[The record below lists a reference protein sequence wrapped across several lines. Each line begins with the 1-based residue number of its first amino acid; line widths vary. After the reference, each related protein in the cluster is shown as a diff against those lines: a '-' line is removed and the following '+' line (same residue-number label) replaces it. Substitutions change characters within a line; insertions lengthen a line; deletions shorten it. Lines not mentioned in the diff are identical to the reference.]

1 MNTIDLQMQINQFV
15 DAHYLQL
22 QSMSIP
28 PIFVMVQDVYQIKGT
43 ESILTLQDTASQIKI
58 LRRNYPPH

>member
-1 MNTIDLQMQINQFV
+1 MNTIDLQMQINQFI

-28 PIFVMVQDVYQIKGT
+28 AIFVMVQNVYQIKGT
-43 ESILTLQDTASQIKI
+43 ESIRTLQDTASQIKI
-58 LRRNYPPH
+58 LRRNYPTH